1 MTFSPQRRCPDCG
14 VTMERT
20 QPVVA
25 GAGEE
30 VVKLRTSERR
40 KGLLGSLGMKETLR
54 VRAHVCPE
62 CGLTRFYADL
72 ADGS

>member
-20 QPVVA
+20 KPVVA

-30 VVKLRTSERR
+30 VVKLRTSERK
-40 KGLLGSLGMKETLR
+40 KGLLGSLGMKESLR
-54 VRAHVCPE
+54 VDAYVCPE

-72 ADGS
+72 DDD